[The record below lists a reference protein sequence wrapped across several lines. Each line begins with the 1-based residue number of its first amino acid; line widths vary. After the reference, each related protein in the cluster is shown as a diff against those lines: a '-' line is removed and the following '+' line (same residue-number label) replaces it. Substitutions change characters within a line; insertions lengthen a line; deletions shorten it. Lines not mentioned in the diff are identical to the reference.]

1 MRKPRTF
8 FQNYASFIAASGVV
22 SALSGQQLGCS
33 STPPGSGFAPAPGPQ
48 TGSQDALGSL
58 GVALAIPGGEMIS
71 TLNWVITG
79 PNGASTVVLSG
90 SETVQ
95 NSDAISLI
103 IGGVPSG
110 SGYTITLTGTTTD
123 GLSMCSGSAG
133 FAVTAR
139 TTTNATVA
147 VQCSV
152 PSADA
157 GSLQVGAQVYTCG
170 TLNSISASPSD
181 TNVGNPLS
189 LTSSATAP
197 NGGTLTYAWS
207 APSGTFSAPTA
218 ANTNY
223 TCAAPGAVT
232 VILTVGDG
240 AVPDGGTC
248 SPVLSMLSATIECD
262 AVDGAAISDS
272 GGTDS
277 GGTDSGGADSGSTDA
292 GGADSGSTDAGGS
305 DSGSTDA
312 GGSDA
317 GTSDA
322 GASDGGSATINLAVY
337 RVGDTAASLA
347 STGNPV
353 FIDVFT
359 TAGVLVQSI
368 AMPTVQNSTATT
380 PHRLIAS
387 GTATSE
393 GLLTL
398 STNGKYLLAT
408 GYDSAPFS
416 DAGSVVSSSSAAVPR
431 TVARIDSS
439 GDIDTTTGLTDF
451 ASGNNPRSAASN
463 DGVNIWVAGASS
475 GARFTT
481 LGSSTSTSLNTAN
494 LRQAGIF
501 NSVDS
506 ADAGPFLQ
514 LYASSGSANVQIGTL
529 GAGLPMASATFT
541 ILPGYPTS
549 GSPYGFFFADLDA
562 VPGVDTLY
570 VADDTAA
577 DAGTTGGVTKYSL
590 VGSSWVSNG
599 ELGSASDSYRGLTG
613 VVSGTTVTLYAVRK
627 GGTSTTGGGEVVSIV
642 DSSGYNHSFSG
653 ATLSAA
659 LATAASKTA
668 YRGIAIF
675 PHP

>member
-1 MRKPRTF
+1 VCFLRNPPPEMRKARTF
-8 FQNYASFIAASGVV
+8 FQNYASLIALSGVV
-22 SALSGQQLGCS
+22 AALSGQQLGCS

-58 GVALAIPGGEMIS
+58 GVALAIPGGEMLS

-103 IGGVPSG
+103 IGGVPNG
-110 SGYTITLTGTTTD
+110 SGYTITLTGITTD

-157 GSLQVGAQVYTCG
+157 GSVQVGAQVYTCG
-170 TLNSISASPSD
+170 TLDSISASPSD
-181 TNVGNPLS
+181 TNVGNPVL

-197 NGGTLTYAWS
+197 NGGTLTYAWA

-223 TCAAPGAVT
+223 TCAAPGVVLVT
-232 VILTVGDG
+232 LTVGDG

-272 GGTDS
+272 GGSDS
-277 GGTDSGGADSGSTDA
+277 GGSDS
-292 GGADSGSTDAGGS
+292 GGS

-317 GTSDA
+317 GSSDA
-322 GASDGGSATINLAVY
+322 GASDGGSATIYLAVY

-359 TAGVLVQSI
+359 IAGVLVQSI
-368 AMPTVQNSTATT
+368 ALPTAQNSTATT

-416 DAGSVVSSSSAAVPR
+416 DAGSVVSSSSTAVPR

-439 GDIDTTTGLTDF
+439 GNIDTTTGLTDF

-501 NSVDS
+501 NSADS

-514 LYASSGSANVQIGTL
+514 LYTSSGSANVQVGTL
-529 GAGLPMASATFT
+529 GAGLPTASATFT

-562 VPGVDTLY
+562 APGVDTLY

-627 GGTSTTGGGEVVSIV
+627 GGSSTMGGGEIVSIV